1 MANDLNRVTLIGRL
15 TRDPEIKTV
24 GGTSV
29 CNFSLAT
36 NRTYVSNGEKKE
48 ETHFFDCDVWG
59 KLADVLKQYA
69 TKGKQLAIEG
79 RLQQSVWDA
88 PDGKKNSKVRIRVE
102 NFQLLGGNTGGG
114 SADELIALTHNKKFL
129 WKPMIQ
135 VMPQISTKT
144 IPFFNNLIPR
154 IKGLILCQN

>member
-15 TRDPEIKTV
+15 TRDPEIRTV
-24 GGTSV
+24 ASTSV

-36 NRTYVSNGEKKE
+36 NRTYVANGEKKE
-48 ETHFFDCDVWG
+48 ETHFFDCEVWG

-69 TKGKQLAIEG
+69 TKGKQLAVEG

-114 SADELIALTHNKKFL
+114 SSSGANSPYSQQEV
-129 WKPMIQ
+129 PMEAYDPGYASDINEDDS
-135 VMPQISTKT
+135 V
-144 IPFFNNLIPR
+144 F
-154 IKGLILCQN
+154 

>member
-88 PDGKKNSKVRIRVE
+88 PDGKWWR
-102 NFQLLGGNTGGG
+102 G
-114 SADELIALTHNKKFL
+114 
-129 WKPMIQ
+129 
-135 VMPQISTKT
+135 
-144 IPFFNNLIPR
+144 
-154 IKGLILCQN
+154 

>member
-1 MANDLNRVTLIGRL
+1 MANDLNKILLIGRM
-15 TRDPEIKTV
+15 TRDPEFK
-24 GGTSV
+24 SV
-29 CNFSLAT
+29 NGSSVVNFSIAN
-36 NRTYVSNGEKKE
+36 NRVYVTNGEKKE

-114 SADELIALTHNKKFL
+114 SGGGANSSYSQQEV
-129 WKPMIQ
+129 PMEAYDPGYASDINEDDS
-135 VMPQISTKT
+135 V
-144 IPFFNNLIPR
+144 F
-154 IKGLILCQN
+154 

>member
-15 TRDPEIKTV
+15 TRDPEIRTV
-24 GGTSV
+24 ANTSV

-36 NRTYVSNGEKKE
+36 NRTYVANGEKKE
-48 ETHFFDCDVWG
+48 ETHFFDCEVWG

-69 TKGKQLAIEG
+69 TKGKQLAVEG

-114 SADELIALTHNKKFL
+114 GSNSGANSSYSHQEV
-129 WKPMIQ
+129 PMASYDPGYASDINEDDS
-135 VMPQISTKT
+135 V
-144 IPFFNNLIPR
+144 F
-154 IKGLILCQN
+154 

>member
-69 TKGKQLAIEG
+69 SKGKQLAIEG

-114 SADELIALTHNKKFL
+114 SGGGANSSYSQQEV
-129 WKPMIQ
+129 PMEAYDPGYASDIN
-135 VMPQISTKT
+135 SRAT
-144 IPFFNNLIPR
+144 
-154 IKGLILCQN
+154 